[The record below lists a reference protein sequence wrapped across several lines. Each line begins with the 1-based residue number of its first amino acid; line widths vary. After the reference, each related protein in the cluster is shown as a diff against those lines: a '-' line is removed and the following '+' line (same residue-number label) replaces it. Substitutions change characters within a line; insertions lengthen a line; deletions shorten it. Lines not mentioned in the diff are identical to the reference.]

1 MGIFNLF
8 NFSKARRAKD
18 YDGLTAIDMPFVEQG
33 YIDMDDLAERK
44 NALKLVAPL
53 SYVLSRVGSMASDG
67 VPYVVDSKNNEIIN
81 DEYEQIRKVLDNPN
95 PMQDFSQFL
104 KCVHMFVKL
113 YGFCPILLLR
123 ATSKSPIMGLVPL
136 PPETFKIENCPNIIK
151 IGSGVS
157 LGKAYVEV
165 DGEKIELDEHEYTII
180 HDGVYSVE
188 NGELSFYS
196 PMSSLSEHVR
206 NYAAQIKARGSL
218 IINGGGKG
226 IIHGNDTSEFGNLEL
241 TPQEKEE
248 LNNEFKHKFG
258 LVGQKYQILV
268 TRAKVGWI
276 PLSFDVSQLQLHEE
290 DNACMKDIANAIGIN
305 PNLFISDS
313 TFQNQEAVKKSA
325 YQDVIIPDANRIA
338 RALTNILCSNGI
350 KIKID
355 YSHVHCLQQDLSAS
369 ALALK
374 NMAMGLKTLKDMGM
388 ITNEEAR
395 IEISKHIDI
404 NPNDYA
410 GEQI

>member
-1 MGIFNLF
+1 MGVFDIFNF
-8 NFSKARRAKD
+8 NKARKAKV
-18 YDGLTAIDMPFVEQG
+18 YDGLSVIDMPFINQG
-33 YIDMDDLAERK
+33 EVNMDNVLERK
-44 NALKLVAPL
+44 DALRMVAPL
-53 SYVLSRVGSMASDG
+53 SYVLSRVGGMASDG
-67 VPYVVDSKNNEIIN
+67 IPYVVDGKNNEIIS
-81 DEYEQIRKVLDNPN
+81 DEYEYIRKILNNPN

-104 KCVHMFVKL
+104 KCVHMYVKL
-113 YGFCPILLLR
+113 YGFCPLYIVR
-123 ATSKSPIMGLVPL
+123 ATEKSPIKGLVPL
-136 PPETFKIENCPNIIK
+136 PPECFKIEDCPNVIEL
-151 IGSGVS
+151 GSGIKH
-157 LGKAYVEV
+157 GKAYVEI
-165 DGEKIELDEHEYTII
+165 DGQNIELKHHEYTII
-180 HDGVYSVE
+180 HDGIFEVE
-188 NGELSFYS
+188 NGELKFYS

-248 LNNEFKHKFG
+248 LNNEFKYKFG

-290 DNACMKDIANAIGIN
+290 DIACMKDIANAIGIN

-338 RALTNILCSNGI
+338 RALTNILCKGGV

-355 YSHVHCLQQDLSAS
+355 YTHVPCLQEDLSAS

-374 NMAMGLKTLKDMGM
+374 NMAIGLQTLKNMGL
-388 ITNEEAR
+388 ITAEEAR
-395 IEISKHIDI
+395 IEISKHLDI
-404 NPNDYA
+404 NPSEYE
-410 GEQI
+410 GEQV

>member
-1 MGIFNLF
+1 MGVFDIFNF
-8 NFSKARRAKD
+8 NRVRKAKE
-18 YDGLTAIDMPFVEQG
+18 YDGLTAINLPF
-33 YIDMDDLAERK
+33 IDQNNVNMDNPLERK
-44 NALKLVAPL
+44 DALKLVAPL

-81 DEYEQIRKVLDNPN
+81 TEYEQIRRVLNNPN

-104 KCVHMFVKL
+104 KCVHIYIKL
-113 YGFCPILLLR
+113 YGFCPIYIVR
-123 ATSKSPIMGLVPL
+123 ATKKSPIVGLVPL
-136 PPETFKIENCPNIIK
+136 PPETFKIESSPSVIE
-151 IGSGVS
+151 IGSGVK
-157 LGKAYVEV
+157 LGKASIEV
-165 DGEKIELDEHEYTII
+165 DNKKIVLEQDEYTII
-180 HDGVYSVE
+180 HDGVFDVN
-188 NGELSFYS
+188 NGELEFYS

-248 LNNEFKHKFG
+248 LNNEFKYKFG

-290 DNACMKDIANAIGIN
+290 DTACMKDIANAIGIN

-338 RALTNILCSNGI
+338 RALTNILCTDGI

-355 YSHVHCLQQDLSAS
+355 YSHVPCLQQDLSAS

-374 NMAMGLKTLKDMGM
+374 NMAIGLQTLKNMGL

-410 GEQI
+410 GE

>member
-1 MGIFNLF
+1 MGVFDIFNF
-8 NFSKARRAKD
+8 NRARKAKE
-18 YDGLTAIDMPFVEQG
+18 YDGLTAINLPS
-33 YIDMDDLAERK
+33 IDQNNVNMDNPLERK
-44 NALKLVAPL
+44 DALKLVAPL
-53 SYVLSRVGSMASDG
+53 SYVLSRVGGMASDG
-67 VPYVVDSKNNEIIN
+67 VPYVVDSKNNEIVN
-81 DEYEQIRKVLDNPN
+81 TEYEQIRKVLNNPN

-104 KCVHMFVKL
+104 KCVHIYVKL
-113 YGFCPILLLR
+113 YGFCPIYIVR
-123 ATSKSPIMGLVPL
+123 ATKKSPIVGLVPL
-136 PPETFKIENCPNIIK
+136 PPETFKIESCPSVIE
-151 IGSGVS
+151 IGSGVK
-157 LGKAYVEV
+157 LGKASIEV
-165 DGEKIELDEHEYTII
+165 DNQKIELEQEEYTII
-180 HDGVYSVE
+180 HDGVFDVN
-188 NGELSFYS
+188 NGVLEFYS

-248 LNNEFKHKFG
+248 LNNEFKYKFG

-290 DNACMKDIANAIGIN
+290 DTACMKDIANAIGIN

-325 YQDVIIPDANRIA
+325 YQDVIVPDANRIA
-338 RALTNILCSNGI
+338 RALTNILCTDGI

-355 YSHVHCLQQDLSAS
+355 YSHVPCLQQDLSAS

-374 NMAMGLKTLKDMGM
+374 NMAIGLQTLKNMGL

-410 GEQI
+410 GE

>member
-1 MGIFNLF
+1 MGVFDIFNF
-8 NFSKARRAKD
+8 NRARKAKE
-18 YDGLTAIDMPFVEQG
+18 YDGLTAINLPF
-33 YIDMDDLAERK
+33 IDQNNVNMDNPLERK
-44 NALKLVAPL
+44 DALKLVAPL
-53 SYVLSRVGSMASDG
+53 SYVLSRVGGMASDG
-67 VPYVVDSKNNEIIN
+67 VPYVVDSKNNEIVN
-81 DEYEQIRKVLDNPN
+81 TEYEQIRKVLNNPN

-104 KCVHMFVKL
+104 KCVHIYVKL
-113 YGFCPILLLR
+113 YGFCPIYIVR
-123 ATSKSPIMGLVPL
+123 ATKKSPIVGLVPL
-136 PPETFKIENCPNIIK
+136 PPETFKIESCPSVIE
-151 IGSGVS
+151 IGSGVKF
-157 LGKAYVEV
+157 GKASIEV
-165 DGEKIELDEHEYTII
+165 DNQKIELEQEEYTII
-180 HDGVYSVE
+180 HDGVFDVN
-188 NGELSFYS
+188 NGVLEFYS

-248 LNNEFKHKFG
+248 LNNEFKYKFG

-290 DNACMKDIANAIGIN
+290 DTACMKDIANAIGIN

-325 YQDVIIPDANRIA
+325 YQDVIVPDANRIA
-338 RALTNILCSNGI
+338 RALTNILCTEGI

-355 YSHVHCLQQDLSAS
+355 YSHVPCLQQDLSAS

-374 NMAMGLKTLKDMGM
+374 NMAIGLQTLKNMGL

-410 GEQI
+410 GE

>member
-1 MGIFNLF
+1 MGVFDIF
-8 NFSKARRAKD
+8 NFSKARKAKE
-18 YDGLTAIDMPFVEQG
+18 YDGMTAIDMPFVEQE
-33 YIDMDDLAERK
+33 YIDMENLSKRK
-44 NALKLVAPL
+44 RALNLVAPL
-53 SYVLSRVGSMASDG
+53 SYVLSRIGSMASDG
-67 VPYVVDSKNNEIIN
+67 VPYVVDSKNNEVIS
-81 DEYEQIRKVLDNPN
+81 DEYEHIRKVLDNPN

-104 KCVHMFVKL
+104 KCVQMCVKL

-136 PPETFKIENCPNIIK
+136 QPETFKLENCPNIIQ
-151 IGSGVS
+151 IGSGIG

-165 DGEKIELDEHEYTII
+165 DGEKIELSSEEYTII
-180 HDGVYSVE
+180 HDGVYDIE
-188 NGELSFYS
+188 KGKLKFFS
-196 PMSSLSEHVR
+196 PISSLSEHVR

-248 LNNEFKHKFG
+248 LNNEFKYKFG

-290 DNACMKDIANAIGIN
+290 DNACMKDIANALGIN

-369 ALALK
+369 SLSIK
-374 NMAMGLKTLKDMGM
+374 NMAMGLKTLREMGM
-388 ITNEEAR
+388 ITIEEAR

>member
-1 MGIFNLF
+1 MGVFDIFNF
-8 NFSKARRAKD
+8 NKARKAKV
-18 YDGLTAIDMPFVEQG
+18 YDGLTAIDMPFISQWDVNMYNLQ
-33 YIDMDDLAERK
+33 ERK
-44 NALKLVAPL
+44 EALKMVAPL
-53 SYVLSRVGSMASDG
+53 SYVLARVSGMASDG
-67 VPYVVDSKNNEIIN
+67 IPYVVDRKNNEIIN
-81 DEYEQIRKVLDNPN
+81 EEYEEIRKVLNNPN

-104 KCVHMFVKL
+104 KCVHMNVKL
-113 YGFCPILLLR
+113 FGFCPILLVR
-123 ATSKSPIMGLVPL
+123 ATEKSPIKGLVPL
-136 PPETFKIENCPNIIK
+136 QPDSFHIESCPNIIEL
-151 IGSGVS
+151 GSGVKY
-157 LGKAYVEV
+157 GKAYVDI
-165 DGEKIELDEHEYTII
+165 DGEELEFEHYEYAII
-180 HDGVYSVE
+180 HDGIFDVE
-188 NGELSFYS
+188 DGELKFYS

-206 NYAAQIKARGSL
+206 NYYAQIKARGSL

-248 LNNEFKHKFG
+248 LNNEFKNKFG

-268 TRAKVGWI
+268 TRAKVAWI
-276 PLSFDVSQLQLHEE
+276 PMSFDVSQLQLHEE

-338 RALTNILCSNGI
+338 RALTNILCKGEI

-355 YSHVHCLQQDLSAS
+355 YTHVHCLQQDLSAS

-374 NMAMGLKTLKDMGM
+374 NMAFGLQTLKSMGL

-395 IEISKHIDI
+395 IEISKHLDI
-404 NPNDYA
+404 NPNEYV
-410 GEQI
+410 GE